1 MTEQEF
7 ENLWEENKEK
17 IRLNSDE
24 YQSIK
29 KSYYINPQ
37 L

>member
-24 YQSIK
+24 YQAIK
-29 KSYYINPQ
+29 VGG
-37 L
+37 